1 MTQSNDALE
10 SQVRISDLYHL
21 YGELLSE
28 RQRTFIELYYDENL
42 SLSEIA
48 SQHNISRQAV
58 HDAIKHGR
66 KALARYEAVLGLLE
80 NRNAGIQIPIL
91 SDWKGKFSVILDEME
106 NTVTENTNGDA
117 SRLNAQ
123 IASLRD
129 LLRENPTASS
139 PAPISISNGEPSAKG

>member
-1 MTQSNDALE
+1 MSNSSDVLDN
-10 SQVRISDLYHL
+10 QVRISDLYHV

-66 KALARYEAVLGLLE
+66 KALSRYEAVLGLLE
-80 NRNAGIQIPIL
+80 TRNQPVHAPVH

-106 NTVTENTNGDA
+106 NTIGSESMNGDA
-117 SRLNAQ
+117 SRLKAQ

-129 LLRENPTASS
+129 LLRETPLATNSHTVPS
-139 PAPISISNGEPSAKG
+139 SNGDPLA